1 MSGYRVVTGLTLVL
15 VSGLVGARAL
25 SSAGDPELAR
35 LFAAGFAL
43 AAGLYLIVT
52 GRQTPAPR
60 PDLSRP
66 AASPRP
72 PPAPEELQRVS
83 GQFLLGDMLLT
94 RLPRLRQ
101 LHIDAALRKQRGSG
115 QRLGQIMIEMGLI
128 TPAELEDALR
138 LQAHLR
144 RRGLNA
150 TARDTRDEIDGD
162 QDRR

>member
-1 MSGYRVVTGLTLVL
+1 MSGYRVVSGLTLVL

-52 GRQTPAPR
+52 ARQTPAPR

-66 AASPRP
+66 AAPPLP
-72 PPAPEELQRVS
+72 PPAPEEFQRVG
-83 GQFLLGDMLLT
+83 GQFLLGEMLLT

-101 LHIDAALRKQRGSG
+101 LHIDAALAKQRGSG

-144 RRGLNA
+144 RRSLDGA
-150 TARDTRDEIDGD
+150 AGETKGEIDNG